1 MAMGP
6 GGSAHGPMGVGGSS
20 HPYSLPLQPPQQPQ
34 PQPPQQQQPSLSKPS
49 LLPPHLAAAGAE
61 PAPLSRQLSARARG
75 ARGVG
80 GPVPA
85 GWRECARHGRVTHG
99 LLPMKTFLGSAFDSQ
114 LEPAA
119 AWTPSMVCELAL
131 PSGAHVRLVVDL
143 CATVR
148 YYEPSALPPGV
159 AYHKL
164 VVPGRQLPPPSAVD
178 EFCAVV
184 SDYLSD
190 PRWPNAVV
198 AVHCTHGV
206 NRTGFM
212 VASYLVRRHRLSVRE
227 AVHQFTLAR
236 FPGMWRQEMID
247 ALHAQYGGPP
257 PEPAAAQP
265 PWADDEPELQQQ
277 QQQQQHNG
285 QGHPPYQH
293 LHAGGDGGEQGG
305 ESAAGGRRSLLPP
318 QPQGGPPM
326 MMAATMGGGGMGAM
340 HPMGGGGHPSHGQL
354 DAAGQ
359 WQQQRGPPG
368 DWGQPRRM

>member
-1 MAMGP
+1 
-6 GGSAHGPMGVGGSS
+6 
-20 HPYSLPLQPPQQPQ
+20 
-34 PQPPQQQQPSLSKPS
+34 
-49 LLPPHLAAAGAE
+49 
-61 PAPLSRQLSARARG
+61 
-75 ARGVG
+75 
-80 GPVPA
+80 
-85 GWRECARHGRVTHG
+85 
-99 LLPMKTFLGSAFDSQ
+99 
-114 LEPAA
+114 
-119 AWTPSMVCELAL
+119 
-131 PSGAHVRLVVDL
+131 VRLVVDL
-143 CATVR
+143 CATGR

-212 VASYLVRRHRLSVRE
+212 VASYLVRRHRLSARE

-236 FPGMWRQEMID
+236 FPGMWRQEMLD

-257 PEPAAAQP
+257 PEPAAAHP
-265 PWADDEPELQQQ
+265 PWADDEPELQQPQ
-277 QQQQQHNG
+277 PQPQPQPQGQH
-285 QGHPPYQH
+285 HHHAYQH
-293 LHAGGDGGEQGG
+293 LHAGADGGAEQGEMAG
-305 ESAAGGRRSLLPP
+305 GGGRRALLPP
-318 QPQGGPPM
+318 QPQGGPM
-326 MMAATMGGGGMGAM
+326 MMTAQQQQQQMGGGGMQHAMGA
-340 HPMGGGGHPSHGQL
+340 GGHAPHGQL

-359 WQQQRGPPG
+359 WPRGPPPPA